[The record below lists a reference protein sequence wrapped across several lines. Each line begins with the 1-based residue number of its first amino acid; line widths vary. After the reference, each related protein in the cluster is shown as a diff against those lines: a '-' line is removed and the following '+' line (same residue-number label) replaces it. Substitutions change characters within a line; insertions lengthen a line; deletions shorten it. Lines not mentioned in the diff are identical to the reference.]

1 MQVKKEISVAIF
13 IGLIIC
19 ALIIGGIYR
28 AKTALDTHRTRT
40 SPRPSATTQITTN
53 GAEDA
58 FPLTITSPAD
68 NSVVDTAQIELTGT
82 TLPNTYITILTE
94 KNEYII
100 VPSELGDFSQT
111 ITLVKGANTIG
122 VTVYTPTGDKTE
134 AKLSVVYTTVE
145 L

>member
-19 ALIIGGIYR
+19 GLIIGGMYR
-28 AKTALDTHRTRT
+28 AKTALDAHRTRT
-40 SPRPSATTQITTN
+40 SPRPSAKVVAT
-53 GAEDA
+53 AEQNDA
-58 FPLTITSPAD
+58 LPLKITSPAD
-68 NSVVDTAQIELTGT
+68 NSVVDVAQIELSGT
-82 TLPNTYITILTE
+82 TAPNTYITILTE

-100 VPSELGDFSQT
+100 VPSDLGDFSQT
-111 ITLVKGANTIG
+111 ITLVKGANTID

>member
-1 MQVKKEISVAIF
+1 M
-13 IGLIIC
+13 
-19 ALIIGGIYR
+19 YR
-28 AKTALDTHRTRT
+28 AKTALDSYKTRT
-40 SPRPSATTQITTN
+40 SPRPSAKVETSPQVN
-53 GAEDA
+53 EAL
-58 FPLTITSPAD
+58 PLTITSPAD
-68 NSVVDTAQIELTGT
+68 NSVVDTAQIELSGT
-82 TLPNTYITILTE
+82 TIPNTYITILTE

-111 ITLVKGANTIG
+111 ISLVKGANTID